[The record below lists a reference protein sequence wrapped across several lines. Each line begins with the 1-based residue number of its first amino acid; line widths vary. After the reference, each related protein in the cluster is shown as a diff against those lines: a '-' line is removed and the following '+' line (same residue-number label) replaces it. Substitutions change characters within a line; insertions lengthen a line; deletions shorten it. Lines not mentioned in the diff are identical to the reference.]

1 MSLVGEGQ
9 EEMGTGERHSVNTEC
24 LPGKMAW
31 ETSFKRGKGL
41 NVLMELVTICCG
53 AISTILL

>member
-1 MSLVGEGQ
+1 MAWD
-9 EEMGTGERHSVNTEC
+9 MGTGERHSVNTEC